1 MSAPRDAA
9 GDRAPGARSS
19 IPREALGLGLR
30 PPHHEAI
37 ERLRPRLGFFEI
49 IAENYLGASP
59 LPRERL
65 RRIAER
71 YPIVAHGVSLNLLGE
86 APLDRD
92 HLSRLRDLIQ
102 ELRIP
107 YFTDHLC
114 WTAFEGVT
122 HHDLLP
128 APCDPEL
135 IPYAA
140 GRAFE
145 VQEALGVPFG
155 IENLSSYV
163 AWERDTVPEWV
174 FYRRVVEESGCWA
187 MLDINNVVVSS
198 KNHGFDPR
206 EYLDSVPWHRVLQ
219 VHLAGHQVLPSGLRH
234 DTHDRPVCD
243 EVWSL
248 YEEAWRRGGPFP
260 TLLEWDAE
268 IPPLSVA
275 LSELDKARQVRSS

>member
-1 MSAPRDAA
+1 MRAQGPTA
-9 GDRAPGARSS
+9 GDQAPLAPALS
-19 IPREALGLGLR
+19 REALGLDLR
-30 PPHHEAI
+30 PPHYEAI
-37 ERLRPRLGFFEI
+37 ERLRPELGFLEI
-49 IAENYLGASP
+49 IAENYLGPSP

-92 HLSRLRDLIQ
+92 FLSRLRDLIQ

-163 AWERDTVPEWV
+163 AWERDAMPEWE
-174 FYRRVVEESGCWA
+174 FYRRVVEESGCSS
-187 MLDINNVVVSS
+187 MLDLNNVFVSS
-198 KNHGFDPR
+198 VNHGFDPR
-206 EYLDSVPWHRVLQ
+206 EYLDSVPWRRVLQ
-219 VHLAGHQVLPSGLRH
+219 VHLAGHQTLPSGLRH

-248 YEEAWRRGGPFP
+248 YEEAWRRGGPCP

-268 IPPLSVA
+268 IPPLPVA
-275 LSELDKARQVRSS
+275 LAELDKARRARSA

>member
-1 MSAPRDAA
+1 MSAPRAA
-9 GDRAPGARSS
+9 ADDRAPDARAL
-19 IPREALGLGLR
+19 PRDALGLGLR
-30 PPHHEAI
+30 PPHYEAI

-71 YPIVAHGVSLNLLGE
+71 TPIVAHGVSLNLLGE

-102 ELRIP
+102 EFRIP
-107 YFTDHLC
+107 HFTDHLC
-114 WTAFEGVT
+114 WTAFEGMT

-128 APCDPEL
+128 APYDPEL

-140 GRAFE
+140 ARASE

-163 AWERDTVPEWV
+163 AWERDTMPEWD

-187 MLDINNVVVSS
+187 MLDLNNIFVSS
-198 KNHGFDPR
+198 HNHGFDPR
-206 EYLDSVPWHRVLQ
+206 EYLDGVPWSRVLQ

-268 IPPLSVA
+268 IPPLPVA
-275 LSELDKARQVRSS
+275 LAELDKARRVRSA